1 MTERPL
7 YNSRIMNT
15 YVKLIRRKYPQV
27 DLRAVLKD
35 AGIESYEV
43 SDEGHWFT
51 QEEANR
57 FFDNLV
63 LATGNPGIAREAG
76 QFGASVESTGIMR
89 KYLGGLIGAANAFST
104 IRKSSA
110 ILTRSSI
117 YESRKI
123 ASNMVEITVTP
134 APDVQERLFQCEN
147 RVGFFEAILTTF
159 DCSNPLIE
167 HLECMFQGDPV
178 CRYRISWKETLPN
191 RIRAFRNRFA
201 LVALAVCA
209 VGGALR
215 PWETATLGAPLA
227 ALLLLT
233 CSYCAERLEKKEL
246 HNALSSLRESTDEL
260 LDQTW
265 VNYNNALMVNEVG
278 QAISKQAGI
287 DEVLENVIRALKN
300 RLSYDRGLI
309 LLADPDKK
317 TLGFRIGFGYSEQ
330 QFSLLQ
336 QTSFNLGNPESKGVF
351 VTCFRDQKPVLI
363 NDFSAVSGDHS
374 PHSQL
379 FAEKIGAQ
387 SFLCCAI
394 VCEGEALG
402 VLALDNIKTKKP
414 LVQSDVSLLTG
425 IAPVIGMSLR
435 NALYIDRER
444 HRAEQMRQ
452 SQRMEAVGQLAGG
465 IAHDFNNLL
474 TAIIGFTSLAQMDL
488 GQGDPAARHL
498 DEVLV
503 ASERASHLTK
513 GLLSFSRKQPVNL
526 QPIELNGSVERIEK
540 LLRRLISEEIEL
552 VLRYAGEPLPVIADA
567 GQIDQIIM
575 NLATNARDAMEHSG
589 TLTIETGS
597 REITADFVPDYGC
610 SQPGRYA
617 RLSVSDTGKGMDEAT
632 RARIFEPFFTTK
644 EVGKGTGLGL
654 AIVYGIV
661 KQHDGFLDIES
672 TPGRGTS
679 FSIYL
684 PLPGTDAVPELPD
697 EQPATSHRGAGTVLV
712 VEDAPEVRRLTRQ
725 VLESSGYRVVEAEDG
740 ADALEKFRAHQDQI
754 KLVIMDVVMP
764 KMNGKEAFAEISLM
778 RPGTK
783 VLFTSGYTPNDVSRK
798 GVHFDRDNFIG
809 KPCRPQE
816 LLKRVA
822 ELLAEP

>member
-7 YNSRIMNT
+7 YNSRIMNA
-15 YVKLIRRKYPQV
+15 YLKLIQTKYPQI
-27 DLRAVLKD
+27 DLRVVLQD
-35 AGIESYEV
+35 CGIEAYEV
-43 SDEGHWFT
+43 NDEGHWFT
-51 QEEANR
+51 QGEVNR
-57 FFDNLV
+57 FFDSLL

-76 QFGASVESTGIMR
+76 QFGASVESSGIMR
-89 KYLGGLIGAANAFST
+89 KYLVGLIGPANAFST

-110 ILTRSSI
+110 ILTRSSS
-117 YESRKI
+117 YESRKL
-123 ASNMVEITVTP
+123 ASNKVEITVTP
-134 APDVQERLFQCEN
+134 APQVRESPFQCEN
-147 RVGFFEAILTTF
+147 RLGFFEAILTVF
-159 DCSNPLIE
+159 DCSNPVID
-167 HLECMFQGDPV
+167 HPECMFQGGQV
-178 CRYRISWKETLPN
+178 CRYLISWKETLPI

-201 LVALAVCA
+201 LGALALGA
-209 VGGALR
+209 VGASLR
-215 PWETATLGAPLA
+215 PWETATLGVPLA
-227 ALLLLT
+227 AFFLLA
-233 CSYCAERLEKKEL
+233 CSYVAEHLEKKEL
-246 HNALSSLRESTDEL
+246 YNALSGLRESTDEL
-260 LDQTW
+260 LDQTR

-287 DEVLENVIRALKN
+287 DEVLENVVRALEN
-300 RLSYDRGLI
+300 RLCYDRGLI

-317 TLGFRIGFGYSEQ
+317 TLAFRIGFGYSKQ

-336 QTSFNLGNPESKGVF
+336 QTAFNLENPASKGVF
-351 VTCFRDQKPVLI
+351 VTCFRNQKPVLI
-363 NDFSAVSGDHS
+363 NDFSEVSGDHS

-394 VCEGEALG
+394 VCEGETLG
-402 VLALDNIKTKKP
+402 ILALDNIKTKKA

-435 NALYIDRER
+435 NAMYIDRER
-444 HRAEQMRQ
+444 QRAEQMRQ

-474 TAIIGFTSLAQMDL
+474 TAIIGFTTLAQMDL
-488 GQGDPAARHL
+488 GENPAARYL

-503 ASERASHLTK
+503 ASERATHLTK

-526 QPIELNGSVERIEK
+526 QPVELNGSVKRIEQ

-597 REITADFVPDYGC
+597 REVTADFVADYGC

-617 RLSVSDTGKGMDEAT
+617 RLSVKDTGKGMDEAT
-632 RARIFEPFFTTK
+632 KARIFEPFFTTK

-661 KQHDGFLDIES
+661 KQHDGFLGIES
-672 TPGRGTS
+672 TPGLGTS
-679 FSIYL
+679 FNIYL
-684 PLPGTDAVPELPD
+684 PLQGTGAVPEPPGQEAPD
-697 EQPATSHRGAGTVLV
+697 APRGAGTLLV

-725 VLESSGYRVVEAEDG
+725 VLENSGYRVVEAEDG
-740 ADALEKFRAHQDQI
+740 ADALEKFRAHQDEI
-754 KLVIMDVVMP
+754 KLVIIDVVMP
-764 KMNGKEAFAEISLM
+764 KMNGKEAFAQMARM

-783 VLFTSGYTPNDVSRK
+783 VLFTSGYTPNDVNKK
-798 GVHFDRDNFIG
+798 GVHFGRDNFIG
-809 KPCRPQE
+809 KPCRPQA
-816 LLKRVA
+816 LLKMVA
-822 ELLAEP
+822 ELLA